1 MRGELPGVG
10 QIWLRRADRA
20 PDLYVLVIEVDQG
33 HVQALLCGD
42 ECHRATD
49 TDSVLEP
56 RLSGCPRRLLVHGDL
71 AGAILDDRLTHT
83 TPAGTG
89 SSSSSGNS
97 AACARA
103 PASSDGRCTSSALRP
118 PKGRPRS
125 LGRPFGPRRAPCAA
139 LFRLHAH
146 DQLNSLLTALAPSLL
161 DLLNPGG
168 PAPSRRGCVQAR
180 TRGLRISSHRRS
192 SF

>member
-1 MRGELPGVG
+1 MTDELPGVG
-10 QIWLRRADRA
+10 QIWLARADRG
-20 PDLYVLVIEVDQG
+20 PDLYVLVIEVHRG

-56 RLSGCPRRLLVHGDL
+56 RVSGCPRRLLVHGDL
-71 AGAILDDRLTHT
+71 AGAILDDRLTQLMGSVT
-83 TPAGTG
+83 PELVRRTVLRAAGWIFTPATWVGEGQSVMTATPAGSG

-103 PASSDGRCTSSALRP
+103 PASSDGRWTSSAPRP

-125 LGRPFGPRRAPCAA
+125 L
-139 LFRLHAH
+139 
-146 DQLNSLLTALAPSLL
+146 
-161 DLLNPGG
+161 
-168 PAPSRRGCVQAR
+168 
-180 TRGLRISSHRRS
+180 
-192 SF
+192 